1 MSGRAK
7 RRDAKRK
14 RHGGNR
20 VSEMRID
27 RVAGPKPIDLD
38 EYWRELGAYL
48 DSVPERIAELKER
61 LVVAMAPYDAFDVI
75 SNVLF
80 ANLPLN
86 PETYR
91 ESTHGGLAAYAECAA
106 LVLLER
112 SDRRGTAERGP
123 IGKNEIESWMPL
135 LREIVGLSSFAESR
149 RVTPDLPAQDP
160 LSDIRR
166 RIVTRELFLRN
177 PIYDWQEEATL
188 RALFSVDRVRAD
200 IFGVAGFD
208 LDDALVIVQAFTE
221 IGFDRLRDR
230 REQALA
236 YQRELTEAVE
246 RCRAG
251 DAPVDGEEDEV
262 TTALVALPAREAA
275 TQIETMAIAWIFYA
289 TGDTFQV
296 TPEQLAEQTGVDV
309 GRVGSCLELFS
320 VEFGQPAFGSAFTG
334 QHVLRQRPVIR
345 DGDRNHLCTYTGN
358 LLFALRHQ
366 IEDAL
371 KRDSAAW
378 ERYNRVRKQYVED
391 SAVAY
396 LRAALKTPKAWTNLT
411 YTIDGEGPFELDGL
425 VTLDAVAVLVEAKAA
440 ALTGPARRGAPLRLK
455 RDIETVLEAASSQA
469 ERLRLAFEEGRE
481 IALADSEGNTVALS
495 RRDIARVFS
504 VVVTLDDFSGVG
516 PTVWDLAEAGLLDLP
531 DALPWIVSLHE
542 LEVIAELTKYP
553 ALLTLYLRVR
563 REVNERKLVRT
574 ADELDL
580 FIHYLQYGL
589 FFDELIEAEERPPD
603 AIFIQSMTDEL
614 DAYFMWKRG
623 IRSTPAE
630 PPRQKMHKRF
640 RELLDALESAR
651 PDGYI
656 EIEMAL
662 LSMPDPDRK
671 MVANRFAEMRRL
683 SARDEKLH
691 DFTLTYSSRVSRGVT
706 LMTGPDSAVRQLGER
721 LPTYCALKKYQ
732 LGVDEWLGL
741 AGTPREPVVATIVVL
756 QPWTPDEE
764 LEALVA
770 ELPHQ
775 PQLEQL
781 SVARREWLGKHR
793 SGGT

>member
-1 MSGRAK
+1 
-7 RRDAKRK
+7 
-14 RHGGNR
+14 
-20 VSEMRID
+20 MRID
-27 RVAGPKPIDLD
+27 RVAAPTPINLE

-48 DSVPERIAELKER
+48 DSVPERIAEIKGR
-61 LVVAMAPYDAFDVI
+61 LVAAMAPHDAFDVI
-75 SNVLF
+75 ADVLF
-80 ANLPLN
+80 ANLPLD

-91 ESTHGGLAAYAECAA
+91 ETTHQGLAAYAEYAA

-112 SDRRGTAERGP
+112 NDRRGTAERAP
-123 IGKNEIESWMPL
+123 IGKHEIDSWMPL
-135 LREIVGLSSFAESR
+135 LREIAGLSSLAETR

-166 RIVTRELFLRN
+166 RIVTRELILRN

-188 RALFSVDRVRAD
+188 RALFSDDRVRAD
-200 IFGVAGFD
+200 IRDLAGFEIE
-208 LDDALVIVQAFTE
+208 DALAIVQAFTE

-236 YQRELTEAVE
+236 FQRELSEAVE
-246 RCRAG
+246 RGRAG
-251 DAPVDGEEDEV
+251 AAPVGTEADEV
-262 TTALVALPAREAA
+262 TAALVALPVREAA
-275 TQIETMAIAWIFYA
+275 KQIETMAIAWIFYG

-296 TPEQLAEQTGVDV
+296 TPEQLAEHTGVDV
-309 GRVGSCLELFS
+309 GRVGSFLELFS
-320 VEFGQPAFGSAFTG
+320 VDFGQPAFGPAFTG
-334 QHVLRQRPVIR
+334 QHILRQRPVIR
-345 DGDRNHLCTYTGN
+345 DSDGNHFCTYTGN

-366 IEDAL
+366 IEDAF

-396 LRAALKTPKAWTNLT
+396 LQAALTTPTAWTNLT
-411 YTIDGEGPFELDGL
+411 YTIDGEGPYELDGL

-440 ALTGPARRGAPLRLK
+440 ALTGPARRGAPGRLK
-455 RDIETVLEAASSQA
+455 RDVETVLAGASSQA
-469 ERLRLAFEEGRE
+469 ERLRLAFEERRE
-481 IALADSEGNTVALS
+481 ITLADDKGNPVALS
-495 RRDIARVFS
+495 RRDTARVFS

-516 PTVWDLAEAGLLDLP
+516 PTIWDLAEAGLLKVP
-531 DALPWIVSLHE
+531 EPLPWIVSLHE
-542 LEVIAELTKYP
+542 LEIIAELTEYP
-553 ALLTLYLRVR
+553 ALLTLYFRLR

-580 FIHYLQYGL
+580 FIHYLLYGL
-589 FFDELIEAEERPPD
+589 FFDDLIEAEERAPD

-614 DAYFMWKRG
+614 DAHFMWKRG

-630 PPRQKMHKRF
+630 PPRQEMHKRF
-640 RELLDALESAR
+640 RELLEALETAH

-662 LSMPDPDRK
+662 LSMPDADRK
-671 MVANRFAEMRRL
+671 MVANRFFEMRKL
-683 SARDEKLH
+683 SARDKKLH
-691 DFTLTYSSRVSRGVT
+691 DLTLTYASRASRGVT

-732 LGVDEWLGL
+732 LGVDEWFGF
-741 AGTPREPVVATIVVL
+741 AGTPSDLVVATVVVL

-770 ELPHQ
+770 ELPQQ
-775 PQLEQL
+775 PELEQL
-781 SVARREWLGKHR
+781 SEARREWLGR
-793 SGGT
+793 RGSSGSRVSSAEP

>member
-1 MSGRAK
+1 M
-7 RRDAKRK
+7 
-14 RHGGNR
+14 R
-20 VSEMRID
+20 VD
-27 RVAGPKPIDLD
+27 RVAGPTPADLD
-38 EYWRELGAYL
+38 EYWQSLGAYL
-48 DSVPERIAELKER
+48 DSVPERIAELKQQ
-61 LVVAMAPYDAFDVI
+61 LVAAMAPYDAFDVI

-80 ANLPLN
+80 ANLPLD

-91 ESTHGGLAAYAECAA
+91 ESTHEGLAAYAEYAA

-112 SDRRGTAERGP
+112 PVRGGTEERGP
-123 IGKNEIESWMPL
+123 IGKHEIDSWMPL

-188 RALFSVDRVRAD
+188 QALFGDERVRGD
-200 IFGVAGFD
+200 ILDLAGFEIE
-208 LDDALVIVQAFTE
+208 DALAIVQAFTE

-230 REQALA
+230 REEGLA
-236 YQRELTEAVE
+236 FQGELSEAVG
-246 RCRAG
+246 RVRAG
-251 DAPVDGEEDEV
+251 DEPANTEADEV
-262 TTALVALPAREAA
+262 TAALAALPAREAA
-275 TQIETMAIAWIFYA
+275 KQIETMAIAWIFYA

-296 TPEQLAEQTGVDV
+296 TPEQLAEHTGVDA
-309 GRVGSCLELFS
+309 GRVGSFLELFS
-320 VEFGQPAFGSAFTG
+320 IEFGQPAFGPAFTG

-345 DGDRNHLCTYTGN
+345 DPDGNHLCSYTGN

-378 ERYNRVRKQYVED
+378 ERYNRVRKRYVED
-391 SAVAY
+391 NAVAY
-396 LRAALKTPKAWTNLT
+396 FRAALKTPKAWTNLM
-411 YTIDGEGPFELDGL
+411 YTIDGAGPYELDGL
-425 VTLDAVAVLVEAKAA
+425 VILDSVAVVVEAKAA
-440 ALTGPARRGAPLRLK
+440 ALTGPARRGAPGRLK
-455 RDIETVLEAASSQA
+455 RDVETVLAEASSQA

-481 IALADSEGNTVALS
+481 IALADGEGNPVVLS
-495 RRDIARVFS
+495 HSDTARVFS

-516 PTVWDLAEAGLLDLP
+516 PTVWDLAEADLLRVP
-531 DALPWIVSLHE
+531 EPLPWIVSLHE
-542 LEVIAELTKYP
+542 LEVIAELTEYP
-553 ALLTLYLRVR
+553 ALLTLYFRLR
-563 REVNERKLVRT
+563 REVNARKLVRT

-580 FIHYLQYGL
+580 FIHYLLYGL
-589 FFDELIEAEERPPD
+589 FFDDLIEAEERAPD
-603 AIFIQSMTDEL
+603 AIFIQSMTDDL

-623 IRSTPAE
+623 TRSTPAE

-640 RELLDALESAR
+640 RELLESLETAC

-662 LSMPDPDRK
+662 LSMPDADRK
-671 MVANRFAEMRRL
+671 MVANRFAEMRKL
-683 SARDEKLH
+683 SARDKKLH
-691 DFTLTYSSRVSRGVT
+691 DFTLTYSSTANRGVT
-706 LMTGPDSAVRQLGER
+706 LMTGPDSALRQLGER

-732 LGVDEWLGL
+732 LGVDEWFGV
-741 AGTPREPVVATIVVL
+741 AGTPTKPIVATIVVL

-770 ELPHQ
+770 ELPQQ
-775 PQLEQL
+775 PELEQL
-781 SVARREWLGKHR
+781 SEARREWLEGRR
-793 SGGT
+793 SSRQ